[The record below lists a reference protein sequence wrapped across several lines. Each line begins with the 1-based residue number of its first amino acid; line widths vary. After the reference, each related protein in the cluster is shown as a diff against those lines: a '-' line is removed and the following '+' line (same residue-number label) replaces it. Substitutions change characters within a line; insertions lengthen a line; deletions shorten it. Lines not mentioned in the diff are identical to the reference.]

1 MKFEELGLND
11 KTLAA
16 LQKIGYLEPTEVQ
29 QKTIPALIAGNNL
42 LVRSQTGTGKTAAF
56 GIGLIER
63 IISGKSKKA
72 LVLTPTR
79 ELAVQV
85 CTEIRNIGQL
95 SNLRMHVVYGGQSLE
110 RQVQEM
116 HGGVDILVATPG
128 RLLDLG
134 RRGAVRIGEFDIIV
148 LDEAD
153 LMLDMGFIDEVGEV
167 LDQLPEQRLSVL
179 LSATLEPEI
188 LAIANKYVKNPK
200 TIEIGQKEVAE
211 TVVEEYVEATDREKF
226 SYLTNILRAHAH
238 MKILVFRETKMGS
251 DRLQQRL
258 WERGFKAGVL
268 QGDMS
273 QAKRNGVLE
282 AFKAGSISILVAT
295 NVAARGLHIDDLG
308 LVINYDKAQTEEIHL
323 HRVGRTGRMSTEG
336 KAITFVTRPESRFE
350 RMSSDHPDFA
360 WMKQGGLD
368 SYRSGS
374 ERGFQRR
381 GPPPRRG
388 PPRGPNEYGSGIEQR
403 PRFGDRGPRR
413 ESHQYQ
419 GSRPAERGPSLGGF
433 AQRENRQPPRES
445 NPVSDQSGG
454 PANTEHGERRP
465 HREYQ
470 YNEPRRQ
477 PETTGQHFERNRSA
491 PSHRYMPH
499 EMDAPREPAREQSNE
514 KGPYEGRRRKRMRP
528 FSHHS
533 R

>member
-63 IISGKSKKA
+63 IIAGKSKKA

-95 SNLRMHVVYGGQSLE
+95 SGLKVHVVYGGQSLE

-134 RRGAVRIGEFDIIV
+134 RRGAVRIGEFDMIV

-200 TIEIGQKEVAE
+200 IIEIGQKEVAE

-226 SYLTNILRAHAH
+226 SYLVNILRAHAH

-273 QAKRNGVLE
+273 QSKRNSVLE

-295 NVAARGLHIDDLG
+295 NVAARGLHIEDLG

-336 KAITFVTRPESRFE
+336 KAITFVTRPESRAE

-368 SYRSGS
+368 SYRAGAD
-374 ERGFQRR
+374 RFQRR
-381 GPPPRRG
+381 GPPPGRFQRG
-388 PPRGPNEYGSGIEQR
+388 PPRPSRGPNEYGSGIEQR
-403 PRFGDRGPRR
+403 PRSGDRGPPRREYQGPRPERREGFVQREKPPSAEGNPGAASTAPEERR
-413 ESHQYQ
+413 ES
-419 GSRPAERGPSLGGF
+419 
-433 AQRENRQPPRES
+433 
-445 NPVSDQSGG
+445 
-454 PANTEHGERRP
+454 RP

-470 YNEPRRQ
+470 YHENRSEP
-477 PETTGQHFERNRSA
+477 TGQHFERNRSA

-499 EMDAPREPAREQSNE
+499 EMDAPKEAPRDQRTDS
-514 KGPYEGRRRKRMRP
+514 GPYEHKRRRMRP